1 MTLLLYILERSLGQL
16 SAGEYEGGLDKR
28 QDEIVQ
34 ETVEVTEGKS

>member
-16 SAGEYEGGLDKR
+16 SGGEFEGGLDKR

-34 ETVEVTEGKS
+34 EAVEITEGKS